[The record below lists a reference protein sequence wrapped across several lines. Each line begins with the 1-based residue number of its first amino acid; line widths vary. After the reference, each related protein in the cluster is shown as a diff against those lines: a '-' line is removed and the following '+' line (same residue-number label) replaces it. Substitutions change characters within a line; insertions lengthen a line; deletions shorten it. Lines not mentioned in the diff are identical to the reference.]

1 VGFHLFWGIEQT
13 LYVIFLENRKVYIVL
28 FYNICNM
35 IKPIVH
41 KKYLKLYEE
50 TARNKITEVLFRYP
64 EKEFSLSDLARVAG
78 VAKANI
84 GRILEEFQKVGL
96 IYIEKLSKIWRIKA
110 NQTNLL
116 YVRSKIVYNLNFVYS
131 SGLVEFLVDYFKNP
145 KAIVLFGSFRK
156 GEDLSNSDIDIAI
169 ESDETKEYQIMGMRE
184 LTVFEQIIVRKIQ
197 IHLFN
202 RENIGIEVFN
212 NIANGILLW
221 GFLEVKK

>member
-1 VGFHLFWGIEQT
+1 
-13 LYVIFLENRKVYIVL
+13 
-28 FYNICNM
+28 M

-50 TARNKITEVLFRYP
+50 TAKNKIIEVLFRYP
-64 EKEFSLSDLARVAG
+64 EKEFSLSDLAREAG

-84 GRILEEFQKVGL
+84 GKILEEFQEAGL
-96 IYIEKLSKIWRIKA
+96 ISIEKLSKIWRIKA
-110 NQTNLL
+110 NQTNWL
-116 YVRSKIVYNLNFVYS
+116 YVRSKIVYNLNFVYK

-169 ESDETKEYQIMGMRE
+169 ELYETKEYQIMGLRE
-184 LTVFEQIIVRKIQ
+184 LAEFEQIIERRIQ
-197 IHLFN
+197 IHLFS
-202 RENIGIEVFN
+202 RENIEIGVFN